1 MYLII
6 SNVLKK
12 GGESVFCSNCGK
24 QMEDSSAFC
33 PECGTKNE
41 NLTIDTNS
49 ISQIPNPNMQHS
61 QQPMHGQGIPQN
73 QQVLQNQP
81 LQSAQQ
87 PMGQPQMPTNSYPIP
102 KGDKESKNVIKFIL
116 IAVVMVAVLIIG
128 IGMYQVHV
136 EEQYI
141 DNVKG
146 MEFENEYYGHRRYE
160 EVVVAMAR
168 YVTGEKGI
176 TKQDFEWDYDEDG
189 KNVVVTATCDGPKGK
204 VIIKA
209 YTREK
214 NNYVTSD
221 SNRITVSYNGKT
233 STLTELF

>member
-1 MYLII
+1 MYLNI
-6 SNVLKK
+6 SKVLKK

-61 QQPMHGQGIPQN
+61 QQPM
-73 QQVLQNQP
+73 
-81 LQSAQQ
+81 
-87 PMGQPQMPTNSYPIP
+87 GQPQMPTNSYPIP

-136 EEQYI
+136 EDQYI

>member
-1 MYLII
+1 
-6 SNVLKK
+6 
-12 GGESVFCSNCGK
+12 
-24 QMEDSSAFC
+24 
-33 PECGTKNE
+33 
-41 NLTIDTNS
+41 
-49 ISQIPNPNMQHS
+49 MQHS

-81 LQSAQQ
+81 LQGEQQ
-87 PMGQPQMPTNSYPIP
+87 PMGQPQMPTNSYPIS

-116 IAVVMVAVLIIG
+116 IAVVMVVIFIMGLGA
-128 IGMYQVHV
+128 YQLHV

-146 MEFENEYYGHRRYE
+146 MEFENEHYGHRRYE
-160 EVVVAMAR
+160 EIVVAMAR
-168 YVTGEKGI
+168 YVTGDKGI
-176 TKQDFEWDYDEDG
+176 TKKDFEWDYDEDG

>member
-1 MYLII
+1 MYLT
-6 SNVLKK
+6 SSKVLKK
-12 GGESVFCSNCGK
+12 GGESMFCSNCGK
-24 QMEDSSAFC
+24 QMEDSSTFC

-49 ISQIPNPNMQHS
+49 ISQIPNPNIQHS
-61 QQPMHGQGIPQN
+61 
-73 QQVLQNQP
+73 
-81 LQSAQQ
+81 QQ
-87 PMGQPQMPTNSYPIP
+87 PMGQPQMPTNSYPTP

-116 IAVVMVAVLIIG
+116 IAVVMVVILILG
-128 IGMYQVHV
+128 LGAYQMHV
-136 EEQYI
+136 EEKYI
-141 DNVKG
+141 DTVKG
-146 MEFENEYYGHRRYE
+146 LEFDNEYYGHRRYE
-160 EVVVAMAR
+160 EIVVAMAR

-176 TKQDFEWDYDEDG
+176 TKDDFEWDYDEDG

>member
-1 MYLII
+1 M
-6 SNVLKK
+6 
-12 GGESVFCSNCGK
+12 FCSNCGK
-24 QMEDSSAFC
+24 QMEDGSAFC

-41 NLTIDTNS
+41 NLTIDTNP
-49 ISQIPNPNMQHS
+49 ISQIPNPNIQHS
-61 QQPMHGQGIPQN
+61 
-73 QQVLQNQP
+73 
-81 LQSAQQ
+81 QQ
-87 PMGQPQMPTNSYPIP
+87 PMGQPQMPTNSYPTS

-116 IAVVMVAVLIIG
+116 IAIVAVVILILG
-128 IGMYQVHV
+128 LGAYQLHV

-146 MEFENEYYGHRRYE
+146 MQFENGSYSNRRYE
-160 EVVVAMAR
+160 EIVVAMAR

-176 TKQDFEWDYDEDG
+176 TKDDFEWDYDEDG

-214 NNYVTSD
+214 NNYVSSD

>member
-1 MYLII
+1 MTVYLI
-6 SNVLKK
+6 SSKVLKK

-24 QMEDSSAFC
+24 QMEDSAAFC

-61 QQPMHGQGIPQN
+61 QQPM
-73 QQVLQNQP
+73 
-81 LQSAQQ
+81 
-87 PMGQPQMPTNSYPIP
+87 GQPQMPTNSYPTP
-102 KGDKESKNVIKFIL
+102 KGDTESKNVIKFIL
-116 IAVVMVAVLIIG
+116 IAVAAVVVLIIG
-128 IGMYQVHV
+128 IGAYQVHV

-141 DNVKG
+141 NTVKD
-146 MEFENEYYGHRRYE
+146 MKFDTEYYGHRRYE
-160 EVVVAMAR
+160 DIVVAMAR

-176 TKQDFEWDYDEDG
+176 SKGDFEWDYDEDG

-214 NNYVTSD
+214 NNYVSSD

>member
-1 MYLII
+1 MYLT
-6 SNVLKK
+6 SYNVLKK
-12 GGESVFCSNCGK
+12 GGESMFCSNCGK
-24 QMEDSSAFC
+24 QMEDGSAFC

-41 NLTIDTNS
+41 NLTIDTNP
-49 ISQIPNPNMQHS
+49 ISQIPNPNIQHS
-61 QQPMHGQGIPQN
+61 
-73 QQVLQNQP
+73 
-81 LQSAQQ
+81 QQ
-87 PMGQPQMPTNSYPIP
+87 PMGQPQMPTNSYPTS

-116 IAVVMVAVLIIG
+116 IAIVAVVILILG
-128 IGMYQVHV
+128 LGAYQLHV

-146 MEFENEYYGHRRYE
+146 MQFENGSYSNRRYE
-160 EVVVAMAR
+160 EIVVAMAR

-176 TKQDFEWDYDEDG
+176 TKDDFEWDYDEDG

-214 NNYVTSD
+214 NNYVSSD

>member
-1 MYLII
+1 MYLNI
-6 SNVLKK
+6 SKVLKK

-49 ISQIPNPNMQHS
+49 ISQIPNPTMQHS

-87 PMGQPQMPTNSYPIP
+87 PMGQPQMPTNSYPIL

-141 DNVKG
+141 DTVKS
-146 MEFENEYYGHRRYE
+146 MEFDNEYYGHRRYE
-160 EVVVAMAR
+160 EIVVAMAR
-168 YVTGEKGI
+168 YVTGDTGI
-176 TKQDFEWDYDEDG
+176 TKKDFEWDYDEDG

-214 NNYVTSD
+214 NNYVSSD

>member
-1 MYLII
+1 M
-6 SNVLKK
+6 
-12 GGESVFCSNCGK
+12 FCSNCGK

-49 ISQIPNPNMQHS
+49 ISQIPNPTMQHS

-141 DNVKG
+141 DTVKS
-146 MEFENEYYGHRRYE
+146 MEFDNEYYGHRRYE
-160 EVVVAMAR
+160 EIVVAMAR
-168 YVTGEKGI
+168 YVTGDTGI
-176 TKQDFEWDYDEDG
+176 TKKDFEWDYDEDG

-214 NNYVTSD
+214 NNYVSSD

>member
-1 MYLII
+1 MYLNI
-6 SNVLKK
+6 SKVLKK

-33 PECGTKNE
+33 PECGTRNE

-49 ISQIPNPNMQHS
+49 ISQIPNPNIQHS
-61 QQPMHGQGIPQN
+61 
-73 QQVLQNQP
+73 
-81 LQSAQQ
+81 QQ
-87 PMGQPQMPTNSYPIP
+87 PMGQPQMPTNSYPTP

-136 EEQYI
+136 EDQYI

>member
-6 SNVLKK
+6 SKVLKK

-49 ISQIPNPNMQHS
+49 ISQIPNPNIQHS
-61 QQPMHGQGIPQN
+61 
-73 QQVLQNQP
+73 
-81 LQSAQQ
+81 QQ
-87 PMGQPQMPTNSYPIP
+87 PMGQPQMPTNSYPTP
-102 KGDKESKNVIKFIL
+102 KGDTESKNVIKFIL
-116 IAVVMVAVLIIG
+116 IAVATVVVLILG
-128 IGMYQVHV
+128 LGAYQLHV

-146 MEFENEYYGHRRYE
+146 MQFENGSYSNRRYE
-160 EVVVAMAR
+160 EIVVAMAR
-168 YVTGEKGI
+168 YVTGDKGI
-176 TKQDFEWDYDEDG
+176 TKKDFEWDYDEDG

>member
-1 MYLII
+1 M
-6 SNVLKK
+6 LKK

-24 QMEDSSAFC
+24 QMEDSAAFC

-61 QQPMHGQGIPQN
+61 QQPM
-73 QQVLQNQP
+73 
-81 LQSAQQ
+81 
-87 PMGQPQMPTNSYPIP
+87 GQPQMPTNSYPTP
-102 KGDKESKNVIKFIL
+102 KGDTESKNVIKFIL
-116 IAVVMVAVLIIG
+116 IAVAAVVVLIIG
-128 IGMYQVHV
+128 IGAYQVHV

-141 DNVKG
+141 NTVKD
-146 MEFENEYYGHRRYE
+146 MKFDTEYYGHRRYE
-160 EVVVAMAR
+160 DIVVAMAR

-176 TKQDFEWDYDEDG
+176 SKGDFEWDYDEDG

-214 NNYVTSD
+214 NNYVSSD

>member
-1 MYLII
+1 M
-6 SNVLKK
+6 
-12 GGESVFCSNCGK
+12 FCSNCGK

-61 QQPMHGQGIPQN
+61 QQPVHGQGIPQN

-141 DNVKG
+141 DTVKS
-146 MEFENEYYGHRRYE
+146 MEFDNEYYGHRRYE
-160 EVVVAMAR
+160 EIVVAMAR
-168 YVTGEKGI
+168 YVTGDTGI
-176 TKQDFEWDYDEDG
+176 TKKDFEWDYDEDG

-214 NNYVTSD
+214 NNYVSSD